1 MLTRGPMLARGTTFA
16 VLTAALLLAGCASSG
31 EDSGPGRSRNLITAA
46 ELMEVP
52 HSTVYEAVRA
62 LRPRWLQARAGATF
76 SSRELQTAMV
86 YIDGQLR
93 GGLDEMHT
101 LVPVEVGELRF
112 MSASDAT
119 TRFGTNHIGGAIVI
133 TTRR

>member
-1 MLTRGPMLARGTTFA
+1 MVTRAHSTMLLAA
-16 VLTAALLLAGCASSG
+16 VLLSAGCASSG
-31 EDSGPGRSRNLITAA
+31 GSGGPNRSRDLITQD

-52 HSTVYEAVRA
+52 HSSVYEAVRA

-76 SSRELQTAMV
+76 SSPTQQTAMV

-93 GGLDEMHT
+93 GGLEEMWNLLPTEVDEI
-101 LVPVEVGELRF
+101 RF

-119 TRFGTNHIGGAIVI
+119 TRFGTNHVGGAIVI
-133 TTRR
+133 TTRRR

>member
-1 MLTRGPMLARGTTFA
+1 MLTRAHSPL
-16 VLTAALLLAGCASSG
+16 LLLAVLLSSGCASSG
-31 EDSGPGRSRNLITAA
+31 ESSGFSRSRNLITAE

-62 LRPRWLQARAGATF
+62 LRPRWLQARSGA
-76 SSRELQTAMV
+76 SLRSPEPQTAMV

-93 GGLDEMHT
+93 GGLGEMWNLLPT
-101 LVPVEVGELRF
+101 EVSEIRF

-133 TTRR
+133 TTRRR

>member
-1 MLTRGPMLARGTTFA
+1 MLIRATTSA
-16 VLTAALLLAGCASSG
+16 IVTMALLSAGCASSG
-31 EDSGPGRSRNLITAA
+31 ESSGTSRSRNLITEA

-76 SSRELQTAMV
+76 QSREQQTARV

-93 GGLDEMHT
+93 GELGEMWNLLPT
-101 LVPVEVGELRF
+101 EVSEIRF

-133 TTRR
+133 TTRRR

>member
-1 MLTRGPMLARGTTFA
+1 MLTRNHLS
-16 VLTAALLLAGCASSG
+16 LLLVVAVVSVGCASSG
-31 EDSGPGRSRNLITAA
+31 QSGGPSRARNLITAE

-62 LRPRWLQARAGATF
+62 LRPRWLQAR
-76 SSRELQTAMV
+76 SSASLRSPEPQTARV

-93 GGLDEMHT
+93 GGLREMWNLLPT
-101 LVPVEVGELRF
+101 EISELRF
-112 MSASDAT
+112 MSAADAT

-133 TTRR
+133 TTRRR

>member
-1 MLTRGPMLARGTTFA
+1 MLTRATTSA

-31 EDSGPGRSRNLITAA
+31 ESSGTSRSRNLITEA

-52 HSTVYEAVRA
+52 HSSVYEAVRA

-76 SSRELQTAMV
+76 SNATQQTAMV

-93 GGLDEMHT
+93 GGLEEMWS
-101 LVPVEVGELRF
+101 LIPGEVSELRY

-119 TRFGTNHIGGAIVI
+119 TRFGTNHVGGAIVI
-133 TTRR
+133 TTRRR

>member
-1 MLTRGPMLARGTTFA
+1 M
-16 VLTAALLLAGCASSG
+16 
-31 EDSGPGRSRNLITAA
+31 ITAE

-52 HSTVYEAVRA
+52 HSTVFEAVRA

-76 SSRELQTAMV
+76 SSREPQTARV

-93 GGLDEMHT
+93 GGLDEMWN
-101 LVPVEVGELRF
+101 LLPSEVSEVQF

-133 TTRR
+133 MTRRR

>member
-1 MLTRGPMLARGTTFA
+1 MLTRAHSSLMLA
-16 VLTAALLLAGCASSG
+16 AALLLAGCASSG
-31 EDSGPGRSRNLITAA
+31 ESSGPSRSRDLITQE
-46 ELMEVP
+46 ELMAVP

-76 SSRELQTAMV
+76 QSREQQTARV

-93 GGLDEMHT
+93 GELGEMWNLLPTEVDEI
-101 LVPVEVGELRF
+101 RF

-119 TRFGTNHIGGAIVI
+119 TRFGTNHVGGAIVI
-133 TTRR
+133 TTRRR

>member
-1 MLTRGPMLARGTTFA
+1 MLTRTTTSTILTA
-16 VLTAALLLAGCASSG
+16 VLLSAGCASSG
-31 EDSGPGRSRNLITAA
+31 ESGSTSRSRDLITQT

-76 SSRELQTAMV
+76 QSRERQTARV

-93 GGLDEMHT
+93 GELGEMWNLLPT
-101 LVPVEVGELRF
+101 EVSEIRF

-133 TTRR
+133 TTRRR

>member
-1 MLTRGPMLARGTTFA
+1 MLTRARSSL
-16 VLTAALLLAGCASSG
+16 VLVATLLSAGCASSG
-31 EDSGPGRSRNLITAA
+31 ESGGPSRSRNLITQD
-46 ELMEVP
+46 ELMAVP

-76 SSRELQTAMV
+76 QSREPQTARV

-93 GGLDEMHT
+93 GELGEMWNLLPT
-101 LVPVEVGELRF
+101 EVNEIRF

-133 TTRR
+133 TTRRR

>member
-1 MLTRGPMLARGTTFA
+1 MLTRATTSA
-16 VLTAALLLAGCASSG
+16 ILTAALLSAGCASSG
-31 EDSGPGRSRNLITAA
+31 ESSGPSRSRNLITET

-52 HSTVYEAVRA
+52 HSSLYEAVRA

-76 SSRELQTAMV
+76 SSPQRQTAMV

-93 GGLDEMHT
+93 GGLGEMWN
-101 LVPVEVGELRF
+101 LIPGEVSEIQY

-119 TRFGTNHIGGAIVI
+119 TRFGTNHVGGAIVI
-133 TTRR
+133 TTRRR

>member
-1 MLTRGPMLARGTTFA
+1 MA
-16 VLTAALLLAGCASSG
+16 
-31 EDSGPGRSRNLITAA
+31 
-46 ELMEVP
+46 VP

-62 LRPRWLQARAGATF
+62 LRPRWLQARSGA
-76 SSRELQTAMV
+76 SLRSAQRQTAQV

-93 GGLDEMHT
+93 GGLGEMWNLLPT
-101 LVPVEVGELRF
+101 DVQEIRY

-133 TTRR
+133 TTRRG

>member
-1 MLTRGPMLARGTTFA
+1 
-16 VLTAALLLAGCASSG
+16 
-31 EDSGPGRSRNLITAA
+31 
-46 ELMEVP
+46 MEVP

-62 LRPRWLQARAGATF
+62 LRPRWLQARSGATLR
-76 SSRELQTAMV
+76 SRQPQTAMV

-93 GGLDEMHT
+93 GDLGEMWNLLPT
-101 LVPVEVGELRF
+101 EVSEIRF

-133 TTRR
+133 MTRRR